1 MKAKDLEHL
10 KMLAE
15 DDFMGACMWAEDNI
29 KELSEFFDTWAAH
42 CGASRATFIGHTV
55 RMLVGANSRLNP

>member
-1 MKAKDLEHL
+1 MKTKDLEHL

-15 DDFMGACMWAEDNI
+15 INFMGACMWAGDNVED
-29 KELSEFFDTWAAH
+29 LSEFFDTWASH

-55 RMLVGANSRLNP
+55 RMLVGASSRSEL